1 MDGFLCFGSVEAHV
15 MNPGL
20 SDHCPLMYCCAFAS
34 PERGRP
40 FRFFNALAQ
49 HGEFTSVVQAAWNT
63 SSAGNPMYQVWTK
76 LKSVK
81 VAFQGLYV
89 HKFWQAEEK
98 VQEARAQLDQV
109 QSDLQTHIQDPE
121 LQIKERCYSQKL
133 KYWLKVGESIYK
145 QKERVDWLRQG
156 DSNSSFFFSAM
167 KHRYS
172 RNRITTMYDEQG
184 NFLTEPHQVEAEIH
198 RFYKGLL
205 GTSAKELDGV
215 DLTTMK
221 LGPQLSGEARALLC
235 APITV
240 PDIEAALKD
249 IDDSKAPV
257 GLILCSSNLPGL

>member
-1 MDGFLCFGSVEAHV
+1 MKHTDAVITSFFVVFCGFLIFGVQVFVA
-15 MNPGL
+15 NFF
-20 SDHCPLMYCCAFAS
+20 PL
-34 PERGRP
+34 
-40 FRFFNALAQ
+40 
-49 HGEFTSVVQAAWNT
+49 VI
-63 SSAGNPMYQVWTK
+63 K
-76 LKSVK
+76 LTI
-81 VAFQGLYV
+81 
-89 HKFWQAEEK
+89 EEI
-98 VQEARAQLDQV
+98 A
-109 QSDLQTHIQDPE
+109 
-121 LQIKERCYSQKL
+121 
-133 KYWLKVGESIYK
+133 
-145 QKERVDWLRQG
+145 LRQKSRVQWLQVG
-156 DSNSSFFFSAM
+156 DSNHAYFHASM

-257 GLILCSSNLPGL
+257 GFILCSSNLPGL